1 LLSRLP
7 ESLGV
12 GHDNDVVAL
21 ENLYGLD
28 ARPSP
33 GGSDDDILDAELLG
47 ALLRHLQRLVCV
59 LLSNRLKVCGQLLVC
74 HLHNLNL

>member
-1 LLSRLP
+1 
-7 ESLGV
+7 V
-12 GHDNDVVAL
+12 GHDDDVVAL

-47 ALLRHLQRLVCV
+47 TSPTASKYVV
-59 LLSNRLKVCGQLLVC
+59 GFSYAIFTT
-74 HLHNLNL
+74 